1 MSNYIKLSL
10 IKYKYLQKL
19 KKNSYFKRKEQKTLI
34 QGEHQ
39 VNELLQNK
47 PNIVEYLLV
56 ADKRKIVNT
65 FKKPVFIIDR
75 GMSYDLSVDSTPV
88 DVAAIVN
95 TKLLDNKLLDLPKG
109 FYLGLVNVQDP
120 FNIGSI
126 FRTAESFD
134 LQGIL
139 LMDNCVDPFNNKV
152 IASSTGSV
160 FRVPFLKI
168 DSCVDFINKNK
179 NLTIVGTDKSSK
191 TNYFDKKIQNGVI
204 LFGNEGKGL
213 PEHILNNTSYNIKIP
228 IETINSLN
236 ISVSAG
242 IICAFNKLEGKVV
255 KSK

>member
-19 KKNSYFKRKEQKTLI
+19 KKNSYFKRKEQKTVI
-34 QGEHQ
+34 QGDHQ

-56 ADKRKIVNT
+56 SDKHKIVNT

-75 GMSYDLSVDSTPV
+75 GMTHDLSVDSTPI

-95 TKLLDNKLLDLPKG
+95 TKLLENKITDLSKG

-126 FRTAESFD
+126 FRTAESLG

-152 IASSTGSV
+152 ISSSTGSV
-160 FRVPFLKI
+160 FRVPFVKI
-168 DSCVDFINKNK
+168 DSCIDFLNKNK
-179 NLTIVGTDKSSK
+179 NLTIVGTDKSAK
-191 TNYFDKKIQNGVI
+191 TNYFEKKLQNGII

-213 PEHILNNTSYNIKIP
+213 SEYILNNTSYNIKIP
-228 IETINSLN
+228 IKTINSLN

-242 IICAFNKLEGKVV
+242 IICAFNKVEGR
-255 KSK
+255 